1 MAKHVSQDKNFNV
14 WGDGVETTPDD
25 VVVSAKG
32 KSMSMGFAEDGVCK
46 PLDNEAGKYDLMKL
60 MLLKYDDDYD
70 EEEEE
75 KLEVDKEMLM
85 ILKDDEEVGE
95 GEGEGVEP
103 MILTDEHCRRHVIEN
118 WRLEK

>member
-1 MAKHVSQDKNFNV
+1 MDLFFSSVS
-14 WGDGVETTPDD
+14 GVETTPDD

-46 PLDNEAGKYDLMKL
+46 LLDIEAGKYDLMKL
-60 MLLKYDDDYD
+60 MLLNYDDDDDDYD
-70 EEEEE
+70 EEEE

-95 GEGEGVEP
+95 GEEP
-103 MILTDEHCRRHVIEN
+103 MVLIDEHGRRHVI
-118 WRLEK
+118 